1 MRKIYVANQI
11 RDLDKLAI
19 SEQQITSFS
28 LIKRAASAARNL
40 LLDRWPGVKEIGIVC
55 GSGNNGA
62 DGFVLGALLADR
74 GMQVTIYSPALPLK
88 KNSEAEIASRLCFER
103 NIKMTTI
110 DETLEKSEVIVDAL
124 LGTGLSRDV
133 EGDHFEVVSKVNQ
146 SKKPIFAIDIPS
158 GLCSDT
164 GKVRGACV
172 RADLTITFIGE
183 KIGLYTGDGPAFS
196 GEVVFNNLAVPPS
209 IYSKVKYAARILELK
224 SQKLHMPKRKEN
236 SHKGSHGHALIVG
249 GDEGMGGAVIMAA
262 EAALYSGAGLVSLL
276 THPSNVSAALSR
288 KPEIMVKGLTKSL
301 DLSRVLDSA
310 SSIVLGPGLG
320 TGKWGVELYRQIIKV
335 NKPLVLDADGLNCLA
350 SHPHARGN
358 WILTPHPGEGKRLLE
373 KDCQADRV
381 NSVIELSKL
390 YRATMVLK
398 GPGTLV
404 SNELG
409 DVSLCPYGNSG
420 MAAGGMGDILSGVIG
435 ALVAQGISNFES
447 AKLGVV
453 LHSFAADVIAG
464 RQGKIG
470 LLATD
475 LLPEIRRL
483 LNS

>member
-1 MRKIYVANQI
+1 MRKIYLANQI
-11 RDLDKLAI
+11 KDLDKLTI

-28 LIKRAASAARNL
+28 LIKRAAFAARDL
-40 LLDRWPGVKEIGIVC
+40 LLHRWSEVKEVGIVC
-55 GSGNNGA
+55 GLGNNGA
-62 DGFVLGALLADR
+62 DGFVLGAMLADR
-74 GMQVTIYSPALPLK
+74 GIQVTIHSPAVSLK
-88 KNSEAEIASRLCFER
+88 KNSEAEIASSLCLER
-103 NIKMTTI
+103 NIKMTNI
-110 DETLEKSEVIVDAL
+110 DETLEKSELIVDAL

-133 EGDHFEVVSKVNQ
+133 EGEYFEVIRKVNQ
-146 SKKPIFAIDIPS
+146 SNKPVLAIDIPS

-164 GKVRGACV
+164 GRERGACV
-172 RADLTITFIGE
+172 RADVTITFIGE
-183 KIGLYTGDGPAFS
+183 KVGLYTGDGPAFG
-196 GEVVFNNLAVPPS
+196 GELIFNNLEVPLN
-209 IYSKVKYAARILELK
+209 IYSQVKHAAKILELK
-224 SQKLHMPKRKEN
+224 SQKLKVPKRKVN
-236 SHKGSHGHALIVG
+236 SHKGSHGHTLIVG
-249 GDEGMGGAVIMAA
+249 GDEGMGGAAIMAA

-301 DLSRVLDSA
+301 DLNRILQIA
-310 SSIVLGPGLG
+310 SSVVLGPGLG
-320 TGKWGVELYRQIIKV
+320 TGKWGIELYSKIIKV

-350 SHPHARGN
+350 IYPHVRDN

-373 KDCQADRV
+373 KDCQADRI
-381 NSVIELSKL
+381 NSVIELSKC
-390 YRATMVLK
+390 YRATTVLK
-398 GPGTLV
+398 GLGTLI
-404 SNELG
+404 SNEDG
-409 DVSLCPYGNSG
+409 NVSLCPYGNPG

-435 ALVAQGISNFES
+435 ALIAQGVTNFDS

-453 LHSFAADVIAG
+453 LHSFSADVIAG